1 MSQISVISF
10 LASGSSESHSRI
22 TDLLVLETGGAPQLY
37 SATRYDGVLQH
48 WGLSAS
54 GLSLGDAVGFAGQ
67 LAAGGSG
74 LMAAFSTGS
83 GTWLVTG
90 GAAAGDLQSLRV
102 LADGSLGAAT
112 TLVSLPDAFGTF
124 QHAVTHQAGGATFI
138 YGAFAGQAGIGQLIF
153 DASGS
158 LTGHDLLTDPTV
170 ATMAQVSATT
180 IATVA
185 GQSFL
190 LTASVAQNG
199 IASRLIAGDGSLGA
213 PVTLGVEDSLWISA
227 PSVLDSAQIGGK
239 TYAILGAAGSQSLT
253 VIEVGAD
260 GALTIRD
267 HVMDSRD
274 TRFGGITALEVIE
287 KDGKT
292 YVIAG
297 GADDG
302 VSVFVLLDGG
312 TLVHRAVFE
321 DTDEIGLNNISAIAA
336 VGDLAQGGLDIFAA
350 SSSEAGVTQLR
361 FQTGPAGITAAAPPA
376 GGVLVGTNGFD
387 ILQGGDGDDLISGGA
402 GDDILYDGA
411 GQDIMA
417 GGPGR
422 DLFLLSADGELDTIV
437 DFTPGEDRIDL
448 SLWPLLRDISQLTIS
463 LRSDGME
470 IRYGDE
476 VLIVQSADGNP
487 IDYRLLDS
495 GDLIGASRLSTDLQP
510 GFPGPPT
517 PVPDPTGTPAPT
529 PADAAFVPLMA
540 HDLIAAS
547 ALADLRKGLGRGADD
562 PMIAGSPTGN
572 LLIGTPGADLIVGK
586 DGNDTIHAGA
596 GDDLVFGGNG
606 NDRLLGGDG
615 ADRLLGGAGDDWLDG
630 GAGDDILTGGPGA
643 DTFVFN
649 AGHDR
654 IEDFTLGEDRII
666 LDARLWTGLTSAED
680 LLMLYAT
687 TDAYGTIIGFDT
699 GDSLWIGGVTDLSAL
714 ADDITLF

>member
-1 MSQISVISF
+1 MSQISVISL
-10 LASGSSESHSRI
+10 LASDNSLTHSRI
-22 TDLLVLETGGAPQLY
+22 TDLLALETGGAPQLY

-48 WGLSAS
+48 WEVSAS
-54 GLSLGDAVGFAGQ
+54 GLSLGDSIGFADQ
-67 LAAGGSG
+67 LSAGGSG

-90 GAAAGDLQSLRV
+90 GAAGGDLQSLRV
-102 LADGSLGAAT
+102 LPDGSLGAAT
-112 TLVSLPDAFGTF
+112 TLAALPDVFGTF
-124 QHAVTHQAGGATFI
+124 QHGVTHQAGATI
-138 YGAFAGQAGIGQLIF
+138 HVYGAFAGQAGIGQLVF
-153 DASGS
+153 DATGA

-170 ATMAQVSATT
+170 ATMAQVTATT

-190 LTASVAQNG
+190 VTASNAQNG
-199 IASRLIAGDGSLGA
+199 IAARLISEDGSLAA

-227 PSVLDSAQIGGK
+227 PSVLESAQIGGK

-253 VIEVGAD
+253 VIEVGAN
-260 GALTIRD
+260 GELTIRD

-274 TRFGGITALEVIE
+274 TRFGGIAALDVIE

-312 TLVHRAVFE
+312 LLIHRAAFA
-321 DTDEIGLNNISAIAA
+321 DTDEIGLDNISALVA
-336 VGDLAQGGLDIFAA
+336 VSDLVQGSFDIFAA
-350 SSSEAGVTQLR
+350 SSSEVGVTQLR
-361 FQTGPAGITAAAPPA
+361 FQTGPAGITATARQG
-376 GGVLVGTNGFD
+376 GGVLVGTDGFD
-387 ILQGGDGDDLISGGA
+387 ILQGRDGDDLISGGA
-402 GDDILYDGA
+402 GDDILKDGA

-417 GGPGR
+417 GGAGA
-422 DLFLLSADGELDTIV
+422 DLFLLSADGEMDTIT
-437 DFTPGEDRIDL
+437 DFSPGEDRIDL

-463 LRSDGME
+463 LRNDGME
-470 IRYGDE
+470 IRYGAE

-487 IDYRLLDS
+487 IDYRMLDT
-495 GDLIGASRLSTDLQP
+495 GDLIGASRLSTDIQP

-517 PVPDPTGTPAPT
+517 PVPDLTGDPAPI
-529 PADAAFVPLMA
+529 PPDAAFTPLMA
-540 HDLIAAS
+540 HDLIAVS
-547 ALADLRKGLGRGADD
+547 TLADLRSGLGRGADD

-572 LLIGTPGADLIVGK
+572 LLIGTAGADLIVAK
-586 DGNDTIHAGA
+586 NGNDTVDAGA

-606 NDRLLGGDG
+606 DDRLLGGDG
-615 ADRLLGGAGDDWLDG
+615 ADRLLGGAGNDRLEG
-630 GAGDDILTGGPGA
+630 GAGDDILTGGAGA

-654 IEDFTLGEDRII
+654 IEDFMLGEDQII

-687 TDAYGTIIGFDT
+687 TDAQGTIIGFDT
-699 GDSLWIGGVTDLSAL
+699 GDTLWIGGVTDLSAL